1 MTNGSLKLAFLCN
14 DSLLKTAFLFW
25 KGENMVDVFLNGD
38 TRLLTDQ
45 DVPGSEFNLLDKTAT
60 LDYFAATQG
69 NGNIEKIEGTP
80 AAPKSSKT
88 AKLMHLWGTSG
99 GWTYNSPLS
108 LDKGNYTLSFIYS
121 FFQNDEQNGKNIFT
135 YNLSGDQNGLA
146 TAKISGSTGKSV
158 CKKVVKFYIPSFIT
172 VSQLSFTRNDNLF
185 FPGGTMY
192 IEEVKLETGS
202 IATPYCGSMN
212 DLTDRIT
219 ALESRLGG

>member
-1 MTNGSLKLAFLCN
+1 
-14 DSLLKTAFLFW
+14 
-25 KGENMVDVFLNGD
+25 MVDVFFNGD

-69 NGNIEKIEGTP
+69 NGSIEKIEDTP
-80 AAPKSSKT
+80 VAPKSSKT
-88 AKLMHLWGTSG
+88 AKFMHLWGTSG

-108 LDKGNYTLSFIYS
+108 LDRGNYTLSFIYS
-121 FFQNDEQNGKNIFT
+121 FYANDESRKNIFT

-146 TAKISGSTGKSV
+146 TTKISGSTGKSV
-158 CKKVVKFYIPSFIT
+158 GKKVVKFYIPSFIT
-172 VSQLSFTRNDNLF
+172 VSQLSFTRNDNLG
-185 FPGGTMY
+185 FPGGSMC

-219 ALESRLGG
+219 ALESHLGG

>member
-1 MTNGSLKLAFLCN
+1 
-14 DSLLKTAFLFW
+14 
-25 KGENMVDVFLNGD
+25 MVDVFINGD

-69 NGNIEKIEGTP
+69 NGEIEKIKEVQG
-80 AAPKSSKT
+80 APESSKT
-88 AKLMHLWGTSG
+88 TNLIHLWGTSG
-99 GWTYNSPLS
+99 GWIYNSPVS
-108 LDKGNYTLSFIYS
+108 LDRGNYTLSFIYS
-121 FFQNDEQNGKNIFT
+121 FYANDGSRKNIFT

-146 TAKISGSTGKSV
+146 TTKISGSTSTSV
-158 CKKVVKFYIPSFIT
+158 CKEVVKFYIPSFMT
-172 VSQLSFTRNDNLF
+172 FSQLSFTRNDNLG

-219 ALESRLGG
+219 ALESHLGG

>member
-1 MTNGSLKLAFLCN
+1 MQRQSFKDCFFYLQ
-14 DSLLKTAFLFW
+14 
-25 KGENMVDVFLNGD
+25 KGENMVDVFINGD

-45 DVPGSEFNLLDKTAT
+45 DARGSEFNLLDKTAA
-60 LDYFAATQG
+60 LDYFTGVQGSGATEE
-69 NGNIEKIEGTP
+69 IKKVPT
-80 AAPKSSKT
+80 APQSSKT
-88 AKLMHLWGTSG
+88 TKLIHLWGTSG
-99 GWTYNSPLS
+99 GWAYNSPLS

-121 FFQNDEQNGKNIFT
+121 FYANDGSRKNIFT

-146 TAKISGSTGKSV
+146 TTKISGSTSTSV
-158 CKKVVKFYIPSFIT
+158 CKEVVKFYIPSFMT
-172 VSQLSFTRNDNLF
+172 FSQLSFTRNDNLG

-219 ALESRLGG
+219 ALESHLGG

>member
-1 MTNGSLKLAFLCN
+1 
-14 DSLLKTAFLFW
+14 
-25 KGENMVDVFLNGD
+25 MVDVFINGD

-60 LDYFAATQG
+60 LDYFTITQG
-69 NGNIEKIEGTP
+69 NGEIQKIKEVQEVQEVP
-80 AAPKSSKT
+80 ESSKT
-88 AKLMHLWGTSG
+88 TNFIHLWGTGG
-99 GWTYNSPLS
+99 GWIYNSPVS
-108 LDKGNYTLSFIYS
+108 LDRGNYTLSFIYS
-121 FFQNDEQNGKNIFT
+121 FYENDEQYGKNIFI

-146 TAKISGSTGKSV
+146 TVKISGSTGKSV
-158 CKKVVKFYIPSFIT
+158 CKKVVKFYIPSFMT
-172 VSQLSFTRNDNLF
+172 VSQLSFTRNDNLD

-219 ALESRLGG
+219 ALESHLGG